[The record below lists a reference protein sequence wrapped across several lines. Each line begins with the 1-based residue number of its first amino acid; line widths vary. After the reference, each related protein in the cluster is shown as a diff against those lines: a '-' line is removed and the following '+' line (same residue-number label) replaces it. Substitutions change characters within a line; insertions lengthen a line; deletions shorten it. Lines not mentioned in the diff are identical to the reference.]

1 MIRRDANGEE
11 SVDQAKPGEKGD
23 WSLCPENAGRKNY
36 NVHFIK
42 LPIKIAKAQ
51 GKEPPV
57 VDPNGLIYVLHEE
70 EAAIRANDDLKYPL
84 VVRGN
89 IYDCVDWTLTSEWD
103 DDDYTNFQSSKIN
116 THWHFLQF
124 DNQASDGVITGF
136 SYEQSVRPFTML
148 EKKNKKG
155 LPLPMN
161 TVLTAPAKKGC
172 DLVSRSRMRSSIM
185 SARLILVGADNVE
198 GQRNLSDQGNQRQ
211 HHYLGEGIEE

>member
-1 MIRRDANGEE
+1 MP
-11 SVDQAKPGEKGD
+11 V
-23 WSLCPENAGRKNY
+23 RKHY

-42 LPIKIAKAQ
+42 LPITIAKKI

-57 VDPNGLIYVLHEE
+57 IDPNGLIYVLHEE
-70 EAAIRANDDLKYPL
+70 EAEIRKNDDLKYPL

-148 EKKNKKG
+148 EKKNAKG
-155 LPLPMN
+155 LPAPMN
-161 TVLTAPAKKGC
+161 TT
-172 DLVSRSRMRSSIM
+172 
-185 SARLILVGADNVE
+185 
-198 GQRNLSDQGNQRQ
+198 
-211 HHYLGEGIEE
+211 

>member
-1 MIRRDANGEE
+1 MTAGKRNGEE
-11 SVDQAKPGEKGD
+11 SVIKRYRVRMAIGASALRTLVGEALTFT
-23 WSLCPENAGRKNY
+23 SSSCRL
-36 NVHFIK
+36 
-42 LPIKIAKAQ
+42 LIAKKT
-51 GKEPPV
+51 GKEPSV

-70 EAAIRANDDLKYPL
+70 EAEIRKNDDLKYPL

-148 EKKNKKG
+148 ERKIRRDC
-155 LPLPMN
+155 L
-161 TVLTAPAKKGC
+161 
-172 DLVSRSRMRSSIM
+172 SR
-185 SARLILVGADNVE
+185 
-198 GQRNLSDQGNQRQ
+198 
-211 HHYLGEGIEE
+211 